1 MAKSPDK
8 TSPGYTPPSSPE
20 AEQSVLGAILVR
32 PGCLDDLIEQL
43 SPDDFYR
50 EAHARIYMAM
60 LGLYNRNEPVDLIT
74 VTQRL
79 DEAGWL
85 EGVGGRVFLAALS
98 EQVGFATNV
107 LYYAQVV
114 HDKALLR
121 RLLDAV
127 QQIAGACFAP
137 VEDVRDFLNGVE
149 QQIFEIIQARQQ
161 KGGAR
166 LLRDLMQPVL
176 EKIEELYTR
185 KIELTGLST
194 GHADLDRM
202 TGGFQDEDL
211 IILAGRPGQGKT
223 GLGLNICSNMSL
235 QGVPTLFYSLEMSY
249 DQLVRRLLASEGKID
264 TLRLRDGRLRPD
276 EWSALQSAAGRLMD
290 APVFIDD
297 APTITFPEI
306 HSRTRRLV
314 AQAGIRFVVIDY
326 LQRVKSRGRSKAEEV
341 GAVAQGAKTMA
352 KELKIPVLLMS
363 QLNRD
368 CESRDDKRPLLQDLK
383 SSGDVEQEGDLVA
396 FIYRD
401 DYYDEDSERKGIAEI
416 IIRKHRNGPC
426 GTVELGFDAASV
438 TFRDLSRETEPPTHW
453 QEQENE

>member
-211 IILAGRPGQGKT
+211 IIL
-223 GLGLNICSNMSL
+223 
-235 QGVPTLFYSLEMSY
+235 
-249 DQLVRRLLASEGKID
+249 
-264 TLRLRDGRLRPD
+264 
-276 EWSALQSAAGRLMD
+276 
-290 APVFIDD
+290 
-297 APTITFPEI
+297 
-306 HSRTRRLV
+306 
-314 AQAGIRFVVIDY
+314 
-326 LQRVKSRGRSKAEEV
+326 
-341 GAVAQGAKTMA
+341 
-352 KELKIPVLLMS
+352 
-363 QLNRD
+363 
-368 CESRDDKRPLLQDLK
+368 
-383 SSGDVEQEGDLVA
+383 
-396 FIYRD
+396 
-401 DYYDEDSERKGIAEI
+401 
-416 IIRKHRNGPC
+416 
-426 GTVELGFDAASV
+426 
-438 TFRDLSRETEPPTHW
+438 
-453 QEQENE
+453 